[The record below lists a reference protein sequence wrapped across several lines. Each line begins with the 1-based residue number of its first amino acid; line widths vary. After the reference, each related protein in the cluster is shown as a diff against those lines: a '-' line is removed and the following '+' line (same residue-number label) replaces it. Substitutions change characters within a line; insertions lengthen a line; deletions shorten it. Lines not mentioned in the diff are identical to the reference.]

1 MENALKAIKQRRPN
15 PSLPVVAVY
24 PLITQCSAGVQ
35 IKGMRTE
42 GVGLLAK
49 YRRDAWGGN
58 SEGCFTPLMFVP
70 FGVDLAGSGRR
81 T

>member
-1 MENALKAIKQRRPN
+1 MENALKAIKKSRSN

-35 IKGMRTE
+35 IKGMRAE

-49 YRRDAWGGN
+49 YRRDAWGCN
-58 SEGCFTPLMFVP
+58 PVRAVSL
-70 FGVDLAGSGRR
+70 L
-81 T
+81 